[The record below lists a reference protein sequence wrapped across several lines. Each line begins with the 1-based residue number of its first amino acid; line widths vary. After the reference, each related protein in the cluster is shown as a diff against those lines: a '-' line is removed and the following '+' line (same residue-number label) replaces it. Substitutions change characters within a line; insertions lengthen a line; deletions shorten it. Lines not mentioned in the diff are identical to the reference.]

1 MDSSSKGESAS
12 IDARQRKMMAYVY
25 LTVAIAAEVIG
36 TTALKASEGF
46 TRLGPSL
53 IVVLG
58 YAVSFYGLSIVLKIL
73 PVGITYAVWS
83 GLGIVLVTITGAI
96 VFRQIPDAA
105 AMLGMGLI
113 IAGVL
118 IANVFSATVPH

>member
-1 MDSSSKGESAS
+1 
-12 IDARQRKMMAYVY
+12 MAYVY

-46 TRLGPSL
+46 TKLVPSL
-53 IVVLG
+53 VVVLG
-58 YAVSFYGLSIVLKIL
+58 YAVSFYGLSVVLKTL

-83 GLGIVLVTITGAI
+83 GLGIVLVTMASAI
-96 VFRQIPDAA
+96 AFRQIPDAA

-113 IAGVL
+113 VAGVF
-118 IANVFSATVPH
+118 IANLFSDTVPR